1 MWEGVVC
8 NNLTGHVLQLHL
20 QRSGL
25 QGKLNPCLLN
35 LKHLRYIDLSLN
47 LFSNES
53 IPNFIG
59 SFANLEYL
67 DLSDAGFYGTIPQTL
82 GNLSS
87 LRTLRLEAIYPVDIN
102 IEWLS
107 GLSHLEH
114 LDMSY
119 VNLSRATNWLQVIN
133 KLPSLVEL
141 NLRGCSLENNN
152 FMAPDLDEVNFTSL
166 TNLDLS
172 GNKLGPVV
180 PRWIFQLNKL
190 THLYLI
196 DNLFEGSTPSISN
209 TTKLQYIDLSF
220 NNFNSTIPDW
230 IYTCKSLQSLNI
242 EGNLLLGPIPISLGK
257 LSSLTH
263 LRLGFNKFT
272 GNLPYS
278 FGQLY
283 NLTFLSIQSNMLEGI
298 VSESHFA
305 NLTKL
310 KILLAS
316 GNHLTLQVEPN
327 WIPPFKLSVLGLGS
341 WNLGGDHN
349 RIPTWLETQK
359 GYISDLDLSNTGISF
374 HVPSWFWEMT
384 GYLNLSRNQLHGN
397 IPADVIIGASFID
410 LSSNLFNGSLP
421 RLANGV
427 IKLDLSNNSF
437 SGGISHSLCDT
448 ATNETYWLQI
458 LHVGGNLLSG
468 ELPADDDC
476 WIKWNQ
482 LAYLN
487 IGSNNMSGSIPNSIG
502 LLPILQSLNL
512 YNNSLSG
519 QIPSSIQNCTN
530 LLKIDI
536 SNNKL
541 VGRIPSLM
549 GISLSQLRILILRS
563 NKLSGE
569 IPTGICQLSFLQI
582 LDLSD
587 NIFSGKIP
595 RCISNF
601 TPMATKRWF
610 GVMLDNGV
618 IGNSFQYSYD
628 FLDSASV
635 ATKGIELH
643 YDTILYLVTNIDLSR
658 NNLSGEIPKEIT
670 SLAELRSLNLSQN
683 HFTGLIPYGIGDMK
697 QLESLDLSRNSL
709 SGEIP
714 NSITVLSSLNYM
726 NLSYNNLMG
735 RIPESTQLRSLNES
749 SFIGNKLCGP
759 PLTSGCSNDKGH
771 APGFYY
777 YKEDGGKK
785 WEIDWFYIFLTL
797 GYVVGFS
804 AVCNALIFIKSWRQ
818 GRT

>member
-1 MWEGVVC
+1 MFFNSTFNIV
-8 NNLTGHVLQLHL
+8 N
-20 QRSGL
+20 L
-25 QGKLNPCLLN
+25 QGKLNPSLLH
-35 LKHLRYIDLSLN
+35 LKHLRYIDLSGN

-67 DLSDAGFYGTIPQTL
+67 DLSYVGFHGNIPQTL

-87 LRTLRLEAIYPVDIN
+87 LRTLSLGGFFYNVDSN

-107 GLSHLEH
+107 GLFHLEH

-119 VNLSRATNWLQVIN
+119 VNLSRATNWQQVIN

-141 NLRGCSLENNN
+141 YLHSCSLEHNN

-166 TNLDLS
+166 ANLDLS

-180 PRWIFQLNKL
+180 PRWISHLNKL
-190 THLYLI
+190 TYLDLS
-196 DNLFEGSTPSISN
+196 DNLFEGSIPSISN
-209 TTKLQYIDLSF
+209 TTKLQYIDLSR
-220 NNFNSTIPDW
+220 NHFNSTIPDW
-230 IYTCKSLQSLNI
+230 ICTCKSLQSLYL
-242 EGNLLLGPIPISLGK
+242 ERNLLS
-257 LSSLTH
+257 
-263 LRLGFNKFT
+263 
-272 GNLPYS
+272 
-278 FGQLY
+278 
-283 NLTFLSIQSNMLEGI
+283 
-298 VSESHFA
+298 
-305 NLTKL
+305 
-310 KILLAS
+310 
-316 GNHLTLQVEPN
+316 
-327 WIPPFKLSVLGLGS
+327 GS
-341 WNLGGDHN
+341 WNLGGDRN
-349 RIPTWLETQK
+349 QIPTWLETQK

-384 GYLNLSRNQLHGN
+384 GYLNLSRNQLHCN
-397 IPADVIIGASFID
+397 IPADVIIGGSIID
-410 LSSNLFNGSLP
+410 LSSNMFNGSLP
-421 RLANGV
+421 RLGKEV
-427 IKLDLSNNSF
+427 IMLDLSNNSF
-437 SGGISHSLCDT
+437 SGGISHILCDT
-448 ATNETYWLQI
+448 ATSETSWLKI
-458 LHVGGNLLSG
+458 LHVGGNLLSR
-468 ELPADDDC
+468 ELPADDNC
-476 WIKWNQ
+476 WMKWP
-482 LAYLN
+482 LVYLN

-502 LLPILQSLNL
+502 LLTNLRSLNL

-541 VGRIPSLM
+541 VGCIPSLM
-549 GISLSQLRILILRS
+549 GISLSKLKILIMRS

-569 IPTGICQLSFLQI
+569 IPNGICQLSFLQI

-587 NIFSGKIP
+587 NIFSGKIH
-595 RCISNF
+595 RCINNF
-601 TPMATKRWF
+601 TAMATKT
-610 GVMLDNGV
+610 GVFDY
-618 IGNSFQYSYD
+618 SFRYRAN
-628 FLDSASV
+628 FIESASV

-658 NNLSGEIPKEIT
+658 NNLSGEIPKQIT

-683 HFTGLIPYGIGDMK
+683 HFTGLIPYGIGNMK

-726 NLSYNNLMG
+726 NLSYNNLTG

-797 GYVVGFS
+797 GYIVGFS
-804 AVCNALIFIKSWRQ
+804 AVCNALIFIKSWRDAYF
-818 GRT
+818 GWLENMWNKLCVYTSRRRCLSTS